1 MEATETQ
8 PLLQREAP
16 RRYFQWKVNMVFIN
30 FLELVSEATR
40 GLALPSLYIYQTTV
54 GGDVRFMAFLT
65 AVFSVGR
72 VISST
77 LFGVLSDH
85 YGFT

>member
-1 MEATETQ
+1 M
-8 PLLQREAP
+8 LI
-16 RRYFQWKVNMVFIN
+16 FVVNCMCFKN
-30 FLELVSEATR
+30 STEATR

>member
-8 PLLQREAP
+8 PLLREAP